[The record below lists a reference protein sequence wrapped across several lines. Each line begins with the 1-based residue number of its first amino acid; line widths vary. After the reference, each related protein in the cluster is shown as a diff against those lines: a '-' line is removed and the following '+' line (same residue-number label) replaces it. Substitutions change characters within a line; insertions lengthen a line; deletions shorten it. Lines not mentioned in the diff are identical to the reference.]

1 MFMVVAVGVVDI
13 QLLTRVERRFI
24 IGEPRSK
31 TLGQVEREVVHIL
44 LTHALDC
51 SAIAILNH

>member
-1 MFMVVAVGVVDI
+1 MFMVIAVGVVDI
-13 QLLTRVERRFI
+13 QSLIRVERRFI
-24 IGEPRSK
+24 IGEHRSK

-51 SAIAILNH
+51 SATAILSH